1 MSRRA
6 DNAITIDI
14 ATKQTFNAT
23 DVGVVDASTGKRAH
37 SQYEEQ
43 IEDARRSDADAS
55 DAANE
60 RQCFRDDEKKDR
72 SGSSHACDISAAHG
86 VSDCGVLASI
96 GSLTTGRAV
105 GEPGAG
111 RPP

>member
-6 DNAITIDI
+6 DNAIAIDI
-14 ATKQTFNAT
+14 ATKQAFNAT

-60 RQCFRDDEKKDR
+60 WQCLRDDEKKDR
-72 SGSSHACDISAAHG
+72 SGGSHAGVIGATHG
-86 VSDCGVLASI
+86 VSDCG
-96 GSLTTGRAV
+96 SLTQISSLTRERSDEG
-105 GEPGAG
+105 
-111 RPP
+111 PPA